1 LDFTINSP
9 KFYGRRKGRKL
20 TPTASL
26 ALKKSKNYFINCT
39 NQELN
44 FIELFSCYKK
54 QKIILEIGFG
64 NGDNLV
70 QSATNYPESL
80 YIGAEPFLNST
91 VQCIQKLKKNNITN
105 VKIWHDDVK
114 KIINFI
120 PANSISEIKIL
131 FPDPWPK
138 TKHKNRRLIQPIFI
152 EHLSLILNHNG
163 IITVATDHPVLKSWI
178 LEQFHSN
185 QGFEWLANES
195 KDWRIRPLDCFSTKY
210 EKKAYKE
217 NRVPSWFI
225 YKKTKG

>member
-1 LDFTINSP
+1 MDSTINSS

-20 TPTASL
+20 TPTANL
-26 ALKKSKNYFINCT
+26 ALKEGGKYFIKQSNLEQ
-39 NQELN
+39 NLL
-44 FIELFSCYKK
+44 ELFSFYKK
-54 QKIILEIGFG
+54 KTIILEIGFG

-70 QSATNYPESL
+70 QSARNYPKSL

-105 VKIWHDDVK
+105 VKIWHDDIK

-120 PANSISEIKIL
+120 PPNSISEIKIL

-138 TKHKNRRLIQPIFI
+138 AKHKSRRLIQPIFI
-152 EHLSLILNHNG
+152 EYLSLILVENG
-163 IITVATDHPVLKSWI
+163 TITVGTDHPVLKSWV
-178 LEQFHSN
+178 LEQFQSN
-185 QGFEWLANES
+185 QGLEWIANDAN
-195 KDWRIRPLDCFSTKY
+195 DWRTRPSDCFSTKY

-225 YKKTKG
+225 YKKIKN